1 MNENEEKVVLPFRP
15 EITLT
20 IEKKTLQK
28 FFDGLADKIA
38 GRTAVYLAAMLA
50 NAGREEQPATPP
62 AAEPMHDDPTQPWG
76 DEPETESVNA

>member
-38 GRTAVYLAAMLA
+38 GRTAVSASRVSDLSSRKGACDLPVCFQAL
-50 NAGREEQPATPP
+50 P
-62 AAEPMHDDPTQPWG
+62 
-76 DEPETESVNA
+76 